1 MKITD
6 GRNTANNTMSVSPS
20 DVNLKKCKSIYE
32 SIAVC
37 ANGTTMTLA
46 PLAFKNSQ
54 NLWWATQEKIR
65 GIRKP
70 EANLVSSDDMTA
82 FMRDGIFVPQG

>member
-1 MKITD
+1 
-6 GRNTANNTMSVSPS
+6 MSVSS
-20 DVNLKKCKSIYE
+20 SGANLEKCKSICK

-37 ANGTTMTLA
+37 ADATTITLA

-54 NLWWATQEKIR
+54 DLWWAAQEKIR

-70 EANLVSSDDMTA
+70 EAKLVSSEDMTA